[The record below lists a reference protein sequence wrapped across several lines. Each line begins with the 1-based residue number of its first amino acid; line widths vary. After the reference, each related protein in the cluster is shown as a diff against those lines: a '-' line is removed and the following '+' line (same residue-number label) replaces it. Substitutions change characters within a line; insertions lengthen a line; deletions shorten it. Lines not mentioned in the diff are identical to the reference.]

1 MLDALTNRTRVTTAT
16 PLRGVQ
22 HDAEVGRELRSAAE
36 PFPLWSSASCAIN
49 ILPLKTKIKQR
60 VPGSPSRNCPF
71 ELEITFCVRGVFTA
85 LLGKILAMIASLRH
99 LLRFACEFGMG
110 LRPTH
115 RDESALLRSIDS
127 KKGLPATID
136 GVRSVPGK

>member
-49 ILPLKTKIKQR
+49 VLPLKTKIKQR

-71 ELEITFCVRGVFTA
+71 ELEITFCVRGV
-85 LLGKILAMIASLRH
+85 LGPPWGVPSTLGLTNPPSITPAFRNARMSFRSRLSSTRLAI
-99 LLRFACEFGMG
+99 
-110 LRPTH
+110 
-115 RDESALLRSIDS
+115 
-127 KKGLPATID
+127 
-136 GVRSVPGK
+136 